1 MKEVTRFFAI
11 LAILALALIPEEH
24 LQIFKKSE
32 IQLVMATLVGIALVM
47 HDIYAGLLL
56 GVGVLIV
63 YYRLYNDIFI
73 TAVNERASDVRDKGP
88 MACIMGSR
96 YITDEDLKNAQDNI
110 VDSSQLDTQIVGI
123 PGINSEQVFGAQGM
137 YKKISGIDTS
147 SSFSQYA
154 DAQFK

>member
-11 LAILALALIPEEH
+11 VTILALALVPEQH
-24 LQIFKKSE
+24 LQLFKKSE
-32 IQLVMATLVGIALVM
+32 IQMLVATFVALVVM
-47 HDIYAGLLL
+47 LHDVSAGLLC

-73 TAVNERASDVRDKGP
+73 TAIQQRASDVRDKGP

-96 YITDEDLKNAQDNI
+96 YITDDDLKNAQTNI
-110 VDSSQLDTQIVGI
+110 IDASQIDTQIIGI
-123 PGINSEQVFGAQGM
+123 SDVDREQVFGAQGM

-147 SSFSQYA
+147 FESRFA